1 MNNLS
6 YYLNFGLD
14 FLKKYTTQ
22 YFRALL
28 VPITCGA
35 FGCLI
40 MINVASNPTIALL
53 GLLSIP
59 LFCYAF
65 WKGYVATFALNKLAL
80 SYKNST
86 NETLEEA
93 INELKP
99 KESEL
104 AKFLGFCA
112 IASVVG
118 FLPCIVYFFKT
129 IDILSVISNPLSI
142 ISDSNAIIA
151 CFLISIFNML
161 ILFPFL
167 NFFNQAFFFKK
178 ENESFISLIFNCY
191 KKLDKQGVSLSVLFG
206 FLGILI
212 SAVHPLLYL
221 IFALLLNLI
230 TFSANTLWYSKK
242 V

>member
-14 FLKKYTTQ
+14 FLKKYSTQ

-35 FGCLI
+35 FGSLI
-40 MINVASNPTIALL
+40 MLNVVSNPSVALL

-59 LFCYAF
+59 LFCFAF
-65 WKGYVATFALNKLAL
+65 WRGYVVTFALNKVAL
-80 SYKNST
+80 SFKNST
-86 NETLEEA
+86 NETLENA

-99 KESEL
+99 KEKEL

-112 IASVVG
+112 AASIVG
-118 FLPCIVYFFKT
+118 FLPCVIYFFKT
-129 IDILSVISNPLSI
+129 IDILAIMSNPFSVL
-142 ISDSNAIIA
+142 SDSNAIIG

-178 ENESFISLIFNCY
+178 ENESFISLTLNCY
-191 KKLDKQGVSLSVLFG
+191 KKLDKQGVLLSILFG

-212 SAVHPLLYL
+212 SAIHPLLYL